1 MIQRRTILLAVVA
14 GTPADSPTLSRIID
28 EGYLSAVKMWLDDVL
43 QHSVGSVDFL
53 LHLLTCIVNL
63 PVTKNAVKESGMGKA
78 IGTIEKHPMCKG
90 SPNEAA
96 ISKRV
101 QDIKEAWN
109 ASVKARKAIE
119 STSEVSITSNKR
131 ANEEIND
138 SQLSS
143 KKPKVSSTTKKSS
156 SFSTLLKKVSGP
168 PKDDSAGDKG
178 DEEDEKKPV
187 KKSTKRVKWSDHF
200 GGELTVS
207 KVVEGGEVV
216 QFDNDTSV
224 SWSDRKMRDRLRE
237 KELLATARK
246 AKLMDDDEDNFNL
259 DSRVASTMV
268 PTTAWRFPN
277 LLPERPDVA
286 PANLVSQEITTQN
299 LRMQTVLAAMYPS
312 ESDVPP
318 RPSPLTEVEQ
328 ALDMTSQSSAIVQ
341 EIPFFIP
348 EPVAPAPEPAPAPAY
363 QPLSVP
369 AFDPNQGYQSFVAA
383 QTTGATPEFV
393 QALGLP
399 LFLVGQ
405 NVQALQTLAS
415 SPGLLANFVDASGA
429 YDQARLMGLVQT
441 LSVTNGS
448 QPTPTLSY
456 GTTSAMYG
464 TPAPVAQYGQP
475 QSYASQPRGAPR
487 GSSEGNLHV
496 SGYGPS
502 TTEAEIIELF
512 SPYVQVD
519 QVVMKGTF
527 SFVNTSDPLNAQRA
541 KEALAGTLLGG
552 MPIRINP
559 AQRKNT
565 TAYGSST
572 VAPGG
577 SFSSA
582 PSNGVYGQGAVA
594 SVPAIHVN
602 NPVSD
607 PGSIGQ
613 TNVDLARDDRGNPA
627 TKNLF
632 VAGYGP
638 NTQEQEIRDIFG
650 QYVHVIGVV
659 SKGSFTFVNTTD
671 REAAVRARQALSGT
685 MLNGGVLRINFA
697 KETGRLGTSFDLT
710 YGKAGGPNAQVQMNS
725 NAGQSYY
732 GRGY

>member
-1 MIQRRTILLAVVA
+1 
-14 GTPADSPTLSRIID
+14 
-28 EGYLSAVKMWLDDVL
+28 
-43 QHSVGSVDFL
+43 
-53 LHLLTCIVNL
+53 
-63 PVTKNAVKESGMGKA
+63 
-78 IGTIEKHPMCKG
+78 
-90 SPNEAA
+90 
-96 ISKRV
+96 
-101 QDIKEAWN
+101 
-109 ASVKARKAIE
+109 
-119 STSEVSITSNKR
+119 
-131 ANEEIND
+131 
-138 SQLSS
+138 
-143 KKPKVSSTTKKSS
+143 
-156 SFSTLLKKVSGP
+156 
-168 PKDDSAGDKG
+168 
-178 DEEDEKKPV
+178 
-187 KKSTKRVKWSDHF
+187 
-200 GGELTVS
+200 
-207 KVVEGGEVV
+207 
-216 QFDNDTSV
+216 
-224 SWSDRKMRDRLRE
+224 MRDRLRE
-237 KELLATARK
+237 KELLATARYVLPSARSLLHVLSLTKFDMTIFRK
-246 AKLMDDDEDNFNL
+246 AKLMDDDEGDFNL

-268 PTTAWRFPN
+268 PTTAWRVPS

-286 PANLVSQEITTQN
+286 PVNLVSQEVITQN
-299 LRMQTVLAAMYPS
+299 LRVRTVLAAIYLS
-312 ESDVPP
+312 ENDVPS
-318 RPSPLTEVEQ
+318 RPLPLTEVEQ

-348 EPVAPAPEPAPAPAY
+348 EPVAPAPEPAPAPVY
-363 QPLSVP
+363 QALSVP
-369 AFDPNQGYQSFVAA
+369 AFDPSQGYQSFVAA
-383 QTTGATPEFV
+383 QSSGATPEFV

-415 SPGLLANFVDASGA
+415 SPGLLTNFVDASGA

-448 QPTPTLSY
+448 QPTPSLSY
-456 GTTSAMYG
+456 GTASTMYG
-464 TPAPVAQYGQP
+464 APAPIAQYGQS
-475 QSYASQPRGAPR
+475 QSYSSQPRGAPR

-565 TAYGSST
+565 TAYSSST

-577 SFSSA
+577 SFSSD
-582 PSNGVYGQGAVA
+582 PSNGIYGQQGAVA
-594 SVPAIHVN
+594 SLPAMHVN

-607 PGSIGQ
+607 PGSTGQ
-613 TNVDLARDDRGNPA
+613 INVDLARDDRGNPA

-710 YGKAGGPNAQVQMNS
+710 YGRAAGPNAQVEMNS